1 MNNSAV
7 EVIGRRRFFGSLREL
22 LSRCVYHP
30 HAIVWLNVVS
40 FIESSFFPLPPDL
53 MIIPLLLAKPEKAWW
68 VAFTCSVSSVL
79 GGILGYAIGYYVYEA
94 IGSSIVRIYHLE
106 ESFSTFQTQFQL
118 WGFWIIMLKGLTP
131 IPYKLVT
138 IASGVA
144 KLDFGKFILASLIT
158 RSCRFYILS
167 ALLWK
172 FGPAARVY
180 IERYMGWI
188 LGGVLFVIVAGYFL
202 VKVLVS

>member
-7 EVIGRRRFFGSLREL
+7 DTIEKHRYFGSFQDRLK
-22 LSRCVYHP
+22 RCVYHP
-30 HAIVWLNVVS
+30 RAILWTNIVS
-40 FIESSFFPLPPDL
+40 FAESSFFPLPPDL
-53 MIIPLLLAKPEKAWW
+53 MIIPLVLATPEKAWW
-68 VAFTCSVSSVL
+68 VAFTCSLSSVL
-79 GGILGYAIGYYVYEA
+79 GGIIGYALGYYVYETVGAA
-94 IGSSIVRIYHLE
+94 IVSIYHLE
-106 ESFSTFQTQFQL
+106 DSFAVFQEQFQL

-131 IPYKLVT
+131 IPFKLVT

-144 KLDFGKFILASLIT
+144 KLDLNKFILASLIT
-158 RSCRFYILS
+158 RSGRFFILS

-172 FGPAARVY
+172 FGPYAKTY

-188 LGGVLFVIVAGYFL
+188 LGSVLLVIVAGYFL